1 LTLELLFLGLPAF
14 ALFGSKMMGIA
25 RKRLTTIGIM
35 TLLLRGEGGNA
46 MQCGTRARAAV
57 GGGVLSL
64 FPRRLSP
71 LYDFE

>member
-14 ALFGSKMMGIA
+14 ALFGSKMVGIA

-57 GGGVLSL
+57 GGGVLSICL
-64 FPRRLSP
+64 DVRPPF
-71 LYDFE
+71 YDFE